1 MENKNIVKLYE
12 ESFKNY
18 HNDSALTDYFS
29 KKSYTYYQLAEEIEK
44 FHTLLKCC
52 NVKKGDKVA
61 LTGKND
67 TKWVICY
74 IGVITYG
81 AVIVPILSDFNPAD
95 TINIINHSDAELL
108 FIGEEIWKK
117 LPQDSLERVKIAFN
131 LQNREILY
139 DKSEGV
145 LTEKIENIEYPSF
158 DIQKVNYA
166 SLDDDDVIVISY
178 TSGTSGFSKGVMLTI
193 RNITANVVFA
203 LEHKFHYHKSTVL
216 ALLPLAHAYG
226 CAFDMLT
233 PLAAGSHIYLL
244 GKIPAPKILIEAM
257 KETKPDLI
265 CTVPLVIEKVVKKN
279 VFPKLEKQPL
289 KLLSKIPLVN
299 KLIFRKIRKTM
310 LESFG
315 GRMTEMNMG
324 GAAVSP
330 EVEKF
335 LFKIKFPFTVG
346 YGMTECAPLISYSRH
361 DDYVPGSCGKILPG
375 MEVKNGEQ
383 NEILVRG
390 PHVMKGYYKNPK
402 ATAESID
409 SEGWLHTGDIGVIS
423 PDGVISLRGRSKSMI
438 LLGNGQNIYP
448 EEIEYKLNALDLVSE
463 SLVYE
468 ENGRIIALV
477 VPDYDEARRNKLSTD
492 NIREIMN
499 SNLLKLNSVVA
510 PYEKVSSIKI
520 CVDEFIKTPKK
531 SIIRYLYP
539 EKANIL
545 V

>member
-108 FIGEEIWKK
+108 FIGEEIWRK

-178 TSGTSGFSKGVMLTI
+178 TSGTSGFSKGVMLTV

-233 PLAAGSHIYLL
+233 PLA
-244 GKIPAPKILIEAM
+244 
-257 KETKPDLI
+257 
-265 CTVPLVIEKVVKKN
+265 
-279 VFPKLEKQPL
+279 
-289 KLLSKIPLVN
+289 
-299 KLIFRKIRKTM
+299 
-310 LESFG
+310 
-315 GRMTEMNMG
+315 
-324 GAAVSP
+324 
-330 EVEKF
+330 
-335 LFKIKFPFTVG
+335 
-346 YGMTECAPLISYSRH
+346 
-361 DDYVPGSCGKILPG
+361 
-375 MEVKNGEQ
+375 
-383 NEILVRG
+383 
-390 PHVMKGYYKNPK
+390 
-402 ATAESID
+402 
-409 SEGWLHTGDIGVIS
+409 TG
-423 PDGVISLRGRSKSMI
+423 
-438 LLGNGQNIYP
+438 
-448 EEIEYKLNALDLVSE
+448 
-463 SLVYE
+463 
-468 ENGRIIALV
+468 
-477 VPDYDEARRNKLSTD
+477 
-492 NIREIMN
+492 
-499 SNLLKLNSVVA
+499 
-510 PYEKVSSIKI
+510 
-520 CVDEFIKTPKK
+520 
-531 SIIRYLYP
+531 
-539 EKANIL
+539 
-545 V
+545 